1 MIDQIYADKA
11 KSIGRNHELSNK
23 VCEDYS
29 DSFSDDNTRIIIVAD
44 GHGNNNY
51 PRAQFGSKFAVE
63 SALEMIIEFVKSAD
77 VDSVIDNSTNHILF
91 RQLESSILNQWH
103 NKVNDHFK
111 EKPLTDDELSLVSE
125 KIKANYVNGE
135 RIAKAYGTTLI
146 AFAIT
151 KDYSFGIQI
160 GDGLCVCFN
169 DDLDASIPIPNDD
182 KCFLNVTT
190 SICDDDAIDEFRF
203 IVLDKTPVAVFLGT
217 DGIDDS
223 YSSNEELFEMY
234 RSMISLFAKYDSDFV
249 QKEIEEYL
257 PVITKKGS
265 GDDVSIAY
273 AVDMSRIK
281 ELQLRFEEKEEKTQ
295 LQDNSDY
302 SANEAVNADNNNEII
317 SADIDSNDYIDS
329 DAAVLEFDVY
339 SV

>member
-1 MIDQIYADKA
+1 MIDQIYADNA

-29 DSFSDDNTRIIIVAD
+29 ESFSDDNVRIIIVAD

-63 SALEMIIEFVKSAD
+63 SALEMMTEFVKSANA
-77 VDSVIDNSTNHILF
+77 DSVIDNSTNHILF

-111 EKPLTDDELSLVSE
+111 EKPLTDAELSLVSE
-125 KIKANYVNGE
+125 KIKTQYINGE

-151 KDYSFGIQI
+151 KAYSFGLQI

-169 DDLDASIPIPNDD
+169 EKLDASIPIPNDD

-203 IVLDKTPVAVFLGT
+203 IVLDKAPVAVFLGT

-234 RSMISLFAKYDSDFV
+234 RSMISLFVKYDTNFAE
-249 QKEIEEYL
+249 KEIEDYL

-281 ELQLRFEEKEEKTQ
+281 ELQLQFEKKEEKIQ
-295 LQDNSDY
+295 ISDDPDH
-302 SANEAVNADNNNEII
+302 STNETVSTENTNEII
-317 SADIDSNDYIDS
+317 STDTDRNGNIDSN
-329 DAAVLEFDVY
+329 AAVLEFDVY